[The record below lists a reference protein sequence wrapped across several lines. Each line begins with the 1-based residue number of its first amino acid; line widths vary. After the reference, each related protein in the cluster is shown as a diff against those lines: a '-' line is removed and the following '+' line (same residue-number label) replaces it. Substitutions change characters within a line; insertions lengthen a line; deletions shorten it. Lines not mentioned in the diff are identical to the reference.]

1 MSAFVMCSLLAFVAG
16 IILASRLNSVDP
28 QTGGNDTLLIAI
40 GAAVIGGTSLF
51 GGRVRLVNAVVGG
64 LVFALINNGLPL
76 LSTQWG
82 INFSKAG
89 PKFLVNG
96 AVLLL
101 FASIDALTR
110 KRAGAT

>member
-1 MSAFVMCSLLAFVAG
+1 M
-16 IILASRLNSVDP
+16 IVDL
-28 QTGGNDTLLIAI
+28 DSSS
-40 GAAVIGGTSLF
+40 GAVLKKAK
-51 GGRVRLVNAVVGG
+51 A
-64 LVFALINNGLPL
+64 A
-76 LSTQWG
+76 G

-110 KRAGAT
+110 KRERAT

>member
-1 MSAFVMCSLLAFVAG
+1 MQHGSERRRHPG
-16 IILASRLNSVDP
+16 HR
-28 QTGGNDTLLIAI
+28 
-40 GAAVIGGTSLF
+40 
-51 GGRVRLVNAVVGG
+51 GGRTHRSWQQHEELVKALMIVDLDSSSGAV
-64 LVFALINNGLPL
+64 LKKAKAA
-76 LSTQWG
+76 G

-110 KRAGAT
+110 KRERAT